1 MNIASM
7 RWIAPLLMAFALVT
21 VPTLSVN
28 ADQLPVVAS
37 TSDHVAIQGY
47 DTVAY
52 FTDGKAV
59 PGSNAFEYYWDDAIW
74 RFASAEHRDLF
85 AGDPDKYM
93 PQYGGYCAGG
103 MAMGVS
109 VPANPTNWT
118 IVDGKLYMMSGGAP
132 DLADFQ
138 QHASDNIASADK
150 HWTEVLGAQN

>member
-7 RWIAPLLMAFALVT
+7 RWFAAFFAALTLLMAPSLSASADE
-21 VPTLSVN
+21 VPLI
-28 ADQLPVVAS
+28 AS
-37 TSDHVAIQGY
+37 TPDHVAIQGY

-59 PGSNAFEYYWDDAIW
+59 IGSNEFEYYWDDAIW
-74 RFASAEHRDLF
+74 RFASAEHRALF
-85 AGDPDKYM
+85 AADPDKYM

-109 VPANPTNWT
+109 VPANPTNWV
-118 IVDGKLYMMSGGAP
+118 IVDGKLYMVSGGAP

-138 QHASDNIASADK
+138 QHAADNITSADK
-150 HWTEVLGAQN
+150 HWAETTNSQN